1 MISKILTTF
10 CLATGLLGMSLG
22 AFSFTQ
28 VNKDERLLKATL
40 RKVGH
45 ELLLRSGNQTSR
57 VLPVEKK
64 EDHFVLKFES
74 SFQLDPEDLS
84 DVMNACMR
92 EEPNITR
99 YLVEIQTCD
108 SKKLVHSYQFGV
120 RYNPKAVACGGRILP
135 KDCYEILF
143 TVLESK
149 APVQETHSGSD
160 KTGRFAFIALLI
172 PASLGVGWIVFK
184 GKKKKIPVVN
194 SPDLVSIGSF
204 QFDTVQM
211 KLIHPGGEIELTGK
225 ESELLQQLYASVNV
239 LVDRDTILKSVWG
252 DEGDYIG
259 RTLDVF
265 VSKLRKKLEADPAV
279 RIINIRGVGYKL
291 VVG

>member
-1 MISKILTTF
+1 MIGKITAACCF
-10 CLATGLLGMSLG
+10 IIGLLGMS
-22 AFSFTQ
+22 FSSYADEH
-28 VNKDERLLKATL
+28 KDEKLLKATL

-57 VLPVEKK
+57 ILPVEKK

-74 SFQLDPEDLS
+74 AFELDPGDLS
-84 DVMNACMR
+84 AVVDASMK
-92 EEPNITR
+92 EEPDIKR
-99 YLVEIQTCD
+99 YLVEVQTCG
-108 SKKLVHSYQFGV
+108 SKEVVYSYQS
-120 RYNPKAVACGGRILP
+120 AVLGYLNKTSCGGRILP

-149 APVQETHSGSD
+149 TPAQETYSKPD
-160 KTGRFAFIALLI
+160 ITGKYAFIALLI
-172 PASLGVGWIVFK
+172 PASLGIGWFVFR
-184 GKKKKIPVVN
+184 GKKKKTPAI
-194 SPDLVSIGSF
+194 SLPDPISIGSF
-204 QFDTVQM
+204 QFDPVQM
-211 KLIHPGGEIELTGK
+211 KLILPDGEIELTGK
-225 ESELLQQLYASVNV
+225 ESELLFQLYLSVNE
-239 LVDRDTILKSVWG
+239 LVDREEILKKVWG

-265 VSKLRKKLEADPAV
+265 ISKLRKKLEADPAV

>member
-1 MISKILTTF
+1 MIGKITAAF
-10 CLATGLLGMSLG
+10 CFIVFGLGMSFG
-22 AFSFTQ
+22 SYAQ
-28 VNKDERLLKATL
+28 ENKDERLLKATL

-57 VLPVEKK
+57 ILPVEKK

-74 SFQLDPEDLS
+74 AFQLDPEDLS
-84 DVMNACMR
+84 DAMNTHMK
-92 EEPNITR
+92 EESNITR
-99 YLVEIQTCD
+99 YLVEVQTCD

-149 APVQETHSGSD
+149 VPVQEAYSGED

-172 PASLGVGWIVFK
+172 PASLGVGWFVFK
-184 GKKKKIPVVN
+184 GKKKKVPVVN

-204 QFDTVQM
+204 QFDPVQM

-265 VSKLRKKLEADPAV
+265 VSKLRKKLEADPTV